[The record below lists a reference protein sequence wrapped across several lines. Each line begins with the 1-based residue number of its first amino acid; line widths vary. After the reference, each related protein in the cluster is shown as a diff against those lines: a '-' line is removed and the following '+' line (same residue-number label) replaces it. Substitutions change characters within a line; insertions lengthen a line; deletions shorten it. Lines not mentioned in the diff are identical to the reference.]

1 MMELYLRICDRAK
14 ICPDSYGFHV
24 PPPEAAA
31 AIMAR
36 LKQFKSGR
44 GYTVPMIE
52 RAIVEYRNGAK
63 ARSLR
68 SIPSGLVLTRSGYVR
83 PELMRPT

>member
-1 MMELYLRICDRAK
+1 MELYVRICDRAK
-14 ICPDSYGFHV
+14 IAPDGYCFQG

-36 LKQFKSGR
+36 LKQFKAGR
-44 GYTVPMIE
+44 GYTVAMID

-68 SIPSGLVLTRSGYVR
+68 SMPSGLVLTRSGYVR